1 MSYYDRGG
9 DLISLNEEI
18 WPSVAYFW
26 CEDPLAE
33 IPLKIV
39 EMCEILRL

>member
-1 MSYYDRGG
+1 MSHYGRGG
-9 DLISLNEEI
+9 DLVSLNEEI
-18 WPSVAYFW
+18 RPSVAYFW

-39 EMCEILRL
+39 EMSEILRL